1 AGARCARAGLVTTP
15 ARDRVVGARV
25 LPEGGGAQTLA
36 ADLVVD
42 ATGRGG
48 RTPAWLTELGYDPPA
63 EERIDVD
70 VTYASRY
77 LRPPAG
83 ALGGEKMILI
93 GAEPT
98 RPTALALFAQE
109 DDPWILTPP
118 ASAGPPPPADPDGFL
133 TFPRPIA
140 PAPIFAA
147 ISDAEP
153 LSDIRAHRFP
163 ANLRRRYERLRAFP
177 AGLLVIGDAICSFNP
192 IYGQGMT

>member
-25 LPEGGGAQTLA
+25 LPEGGGDQILA

-77 LRPPAG
+77 LPPPAR
-83 ALGGEKMILI
+83 ALGEGKPILI
-93 GAEPT
+93 GAQPT
-98 RPTALALFAQE
+98 
-109 DDPWILTPP
+109 
-118 ASAGPPPPADPDGFL
+118 PPPPTPPLPPPDH
-133 TFPRPIA
+133 P
-140 PAPIFAA
+140 
-147 ISDAEP
+147 
-153 LSDIRAHRFP
+153 
-163 ANLRRRYERLRAFP
+163 
-177 AGLLVIGDAICSFNP
+177 
-192 IYGQGMT
+192 